1 MNLGENI
8 YNLRT
13 EKNLS
18 QGGLADALE
27 VSRQSVSKWENN
39 SAVPELDKL
48 VKMAEIFGVTLD
60 ELVTG
65 KAQVHPVSASDAPRP
80 TVSTKTLIGI
90 ALLCCAILSLVMF
103 LIFPL
108 HILIVVVTI
117 PLGILSAVCL
127 APNERFLR
135 ILLTS
140 VGIVALAVVLFFAV
154 MLIINLYNLL
164 MDNGVASIPV
174 PPAG

>member
-8 YNLRT
+8 YNLRV

-48 VKMAEIFGVTLD
+48 VKMADIFGVTLD

-65 KAQVHPVSASDAPRP
+65 KAQPHPAQAAEPPRP
-80 TVSTKTLIGI
+80 TISAKTLIGI

-154 MLIINLYNLL
+154 VLIINLYNLL
-164 MDNGVASIPV
+164 MDNGVSSIPV